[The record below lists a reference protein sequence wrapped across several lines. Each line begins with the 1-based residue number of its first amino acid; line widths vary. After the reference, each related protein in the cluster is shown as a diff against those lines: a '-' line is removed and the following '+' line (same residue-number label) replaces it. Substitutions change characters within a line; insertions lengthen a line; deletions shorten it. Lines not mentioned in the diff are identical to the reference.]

1 MRDFFLRGGPI
12 MWPLLLCSLTAMTIS
27 LERAL
32 FWWREQRR
40 RDSGCIDQILAQT
53 ESGGFDAAAQ
63 LGRASRD
70 PVAQLLAEGLAHR
83 SHGLSEALQMA
94 AQQQL
99 ERMRRG
105 ISVLDT
111 IVTVSPLLGILGTV
125 AGVIGAFESLG
136 GQQIQDPAA
145 VRVVTAGIAQA
156 LITTAAGLAVAIPSL
171 VVYNGLLSALRR
183 IRIRMEQAA
192 TALEVAERKG
202 RERAH
207 APG

>member
-32 FWWREQRR
+32 FWWRERRR

-156 LITTAAGLAVAIPSL
+156 LIMLFRPPSIRLAVQKPFF
-171 VVYNGLLSALRR
+171 
-183 IRIRMEQAA
+183 
-192 TALEVAERKG
+192 
-202 RERAH
+202 
-207 APG
+207 